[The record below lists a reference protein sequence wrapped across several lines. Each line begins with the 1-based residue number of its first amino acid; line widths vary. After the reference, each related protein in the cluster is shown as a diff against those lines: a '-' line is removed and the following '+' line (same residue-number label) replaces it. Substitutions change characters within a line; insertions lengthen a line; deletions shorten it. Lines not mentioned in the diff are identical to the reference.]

1 MNDLIFAL
9 RCGYSRCVKM
19 RIPQK
24 PIFQI
29 QGCNYQI
36 CSISGIVLSHVTLNL
51 QTARKRESNV
61 DFSKTVSRRR
71 DEIEVR

>member
-1 MNDLIFAL
+1 MNDVDFCVGQ

-19 RIPQK
+19 GIPQK
-24 PIFQI
+24 SIFQI

-36 CSISGIVLSHVTLNL
+36 CSIVLSRVTLNL
-51 QTARKRESNV
+51 QAARKRESNV
-61 DFSKTVSRRR
+61 DFSEAVSRRR